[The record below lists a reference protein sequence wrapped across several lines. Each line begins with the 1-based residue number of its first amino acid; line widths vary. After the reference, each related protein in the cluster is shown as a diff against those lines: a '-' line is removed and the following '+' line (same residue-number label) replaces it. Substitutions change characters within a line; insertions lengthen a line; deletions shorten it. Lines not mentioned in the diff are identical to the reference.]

1 MRDSLKL
8 LRLLSLPGI
17 FCVLT
22 LFSPPGTASNT
33 AMVIKY
39 AAGSAADARPGH
51 NYAYEL
57 MHLILAQTKAEYGD
71 YRLEPYVAELDEK
84 RQAVLMTQGD
94 LINLSGNSSGT
105 AVARSGSIQ
114 IPFDIYRG
122 LLGHRI
128 CLTNAVSRTR
138 FNAIT
143 DLNSLK
149 KIRIG
154 QSMGWSDSEIY
165 SFNKLPLI
173 QASTFDGLLGML
185 AAGRFECLALGITEI
200 QRIYESSHTKMPKL
214 EIEKNLL
221 IYYEYPFYF
230 YISAKYPQ
238 IAERFITGMKKIQA
252 NGEFDRLF
260 NQYFSQSL
268 DDLNIKSRRV
278 ICLQS
283 PFMNKENQCKQVE
296 PIHSHDEKPPLH
308 NQQ

>member
-1 MRDSLKL
+1 MRDSLKV
-8 LRLLSLPGI
+8 LRLLSLSAI

-22 LFSPPGTASNT
+22 LFSLPGTASNT
-33 AMVIKY
+33 VMVIKY
-39 AAGSAADARPGH
+39 PAGGAADKRLGL

-57 MHLILAQTKAEYGD
+57 IQLILTQTTAEYGD
-71 YRLEPYVAELDEK
+71 YRVEPYVAELDEK
-84 RQAVLMTQGD
+84 RQAVLMMQGD
-94 LINLSGNSSGT
+94 LINLSGSSSGT

-114 IPFDIYRG
+114 IPYDIYRG

-128 CLTNAVSRTR
+128 CLTNSDSKTQV
-138 FNAIT
+138 NAIT

-154 QSMGWSDSEIY
+154 QSMGWADSEIY
-165 SFNKLPLI
+165 NFNKLSLI
-173 QASTFDGLLGML
+173 LASTFDGLLAML
-185 AAGRFECLALGITEI
+185 AAGRYECLALGVTEI
-200 QRIYESSHTKMPKL
+200 QKIYENSHAQMPKL

-230 YISAKYPQ
+230 YISAKYPE
-238 IAERFITGMKKIQA
+238 IAERFKMGMKKILD

-260 NQYFSQSL
+260 SRYFSQNL
-268 DDLNIKSRRV
+268 DSLNIKSRRV

-283 PFMNKENQCKQVE
+283 PFMNKKIQCQQAE
-296 PIHSHDEKPPLH
+296 PINSPDKKPPLH